1 MSSKG
6 KSLTLLELCQTLKD
20 FRCTTSRSTSQILT
34 RRLYLHP
41 LSLSTNA
48 KQYLPA
54 QSYREPVVRRSISLS
69 RKVPSSTK
77 FDVWQSLTTSLQR
90 PTPPDPTTTPLD
102 FNNNN
107 KSRSFH
113 FL

>member
-20 FRCTTSRSTSQILT
+20 FRCTTSRSTAQILT

-41 LSLSTNA
+41 LTISTHA
-48 KQYLPA
+48 KQYSPP
-54 QSYREPVVRRSISLS
+54 QSYREPIRRSVSLS
-69 RKVPSSTK
+69 RKSTPSDK
-77 FDVWQSLTTSLQR
+77 IDVWHSLASSLQR
-90 PTPPDPTTTPLD
+90 PTPRDPPTTPLD
-102 FNNNN
+102 FNNKN
-107 KSRSFH
+107 KSHSFH